1 LVWLD
6 TPCCL
11 AFWLHGLHHSGV
23 GRILA
28 SLSISS
34 LAFYVSCIS
43 PNLPLL
49 LVGLWKIHTHTHTH
63 THTYTTFCLF
73 LATPMEHD
81 ASVSFVLLI
90 LLSPSLQTCSCR
102 ALRRAPDT
110 LMLTWDYVCH
120 SPLVKCDWLLLSSK
134 FLCIYR
140 LVHSIVDFQIKCLQV
155 TFATVNHHQVVE
167 PSAGK
172 PRSKITACLFVIG
185 E

>member
-6 TPCCL
+6 TPCCS

-34 LAFYVSCIS
+34 LAFHVYCNS

-49 LVGLWKIHTHTHTH
+49 LVGLWKIHTHTA
-63 THTYTTFCLF
+63 FCLF

-90 LLSPSLQTCSCR
+90 LLSLSLQTCSCR
-102 ALRRAPDT
+102 ALRRAPNT
-110 LMLTWDYVCH
+110 LMLTWDYMCY

-140 LVHSIVDFQIKCLQV
+140 LVHSIVEFQSKCLRV
-155 TFATVNHHQVVE
+155 TSAAVNRHQVVE

-172 PRSKITACLFVIG
+172 PRSKTTACISVIG